1 MPDRSRRNRLL
12 STMKKSFINAL
23 KDADAELSVLGQVKI
38 DSEVMS
44 HISGGGYDSSGAY
57 CTISGE
63 CNLSGRSCR
72 GAGFII
78 NLLTFELGNPVMQ
91 KR

>member
-1 MPDRSRRNRLL
+1 
-12 STMKKSFINAL
+12 MKKNLVDAL
-23 KDADAELSVLGQVKI
+23 KNADEELSSSGQVKI

-63 CNLSGRSCR
+63 CNSSGRSCR

-78 NLLTFELGNPVMQ
+78 NLLTNELGNPVMQ

>member
-1 MPDRSRRNRLL
+1 
-12 STMKKSFINAL
+12 MKKNLINAL
-23 KDADAELSVLGQVKI
+23 KKADAELSVSGQVKI

-63 CNLSGRSCR
+63 CNASGRSCR
-72 GAGFII
+72 GLDLMI
-78 NLLTFELGNPVMQ
+78 NILKADVGNAVMA